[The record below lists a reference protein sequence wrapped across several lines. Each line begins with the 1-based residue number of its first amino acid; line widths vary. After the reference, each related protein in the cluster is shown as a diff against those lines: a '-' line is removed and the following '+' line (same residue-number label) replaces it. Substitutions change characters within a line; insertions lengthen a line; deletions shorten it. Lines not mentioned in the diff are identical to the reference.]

1 MKKTLILL
9 CLSALT
15 GAAYSQNAPV
25 KAPTVDPA
33 VTTVKAEVPAP
44 ANGALPAPA
53 NAALPVPAKVPPGVL
68 DGVWVP
74 EHCEYQGKDELDPK
88 LKEALRL
95 SIEKGEHKLY
105 FLTDPVKMVG
115 QRLSKAELTVDAKKG
130 EFELAMNDGQR
141 KGEKVHGI
149 YELSGDTLKMCY
161 GPSTEARPTKFEAKA
176 EQKDVFNETWTRF
189 KTKK

>member
-9 CLSALT
+9 CLCALT
-15 GAAYSQNAPV
+15 GLASSQTAPV

-33 VTTVKAEVPAP
+33 VAPAKAEAAAP
-44 ANGALPAPA
+44 ANGALPA
-53 NAALPVPAKVPPGVL
+53 PAKVPPGVL
-68 DGVWVP
+68 DGVWLP
-74 EHCEYQGKDELDPK
+74 ERCEYQGKDELDPK

-95 SIEKGEHKLY
+95 SIENGEHKLY

-115 QRLSKAELTVDAKKG
+115 QRLSKAELTVDTKKG

-149 YELSGDTLKMCY
+149 FEISGDTLKMCY
-161 GPSTEARPTKFEAKA
+161 GPSAEPRPTKFEAKA
-176 EQKDVFNETWTRF
+176 EQKGVFNEVWTRY
-189 KTKK
+189 KAKK

>member
-1 MKKTLILL
+1 MKKALILL
-9 CLSALT
+9 CLCVLT
-15 GAAYSQNAPV
+15 GLAYSQNAPV

-53 NAALPVPAKVPPGVL
+53 NAALPVPAKVSPGVL

-130 EFELAMNDGQR
+130 EFELAMNDGER

>member
-9 CLSALT
+9 CLCVLT
-15 GAAYSQNAPV
+15 GLAYSQNAPV

-44 ANGALPAPA
+44 AN
-53 NAALPVPAKVPPGVL
+53 AALPVPAKVSPGVL